1 MRTDS
6 VSISLDT
13 IKRQIIDALS
23 HPEAQDGLYFRNL
36 YYLHEEDQRE
46 AVEGTQ
52 IEILDALKELMAED
66 KVTMNDEGEE
76 AIFFLASAEGIALD
90 G

>member
-6 VSISLDT
+6 VSGSLDR
-13 IKRQIIDALS
+13 IKFQILEALS

-52 IEILDALKELMAED
+52 LEILDALKELMAAD
-66 KVTMNDEGEE
+66 KIIMNDEGEE
-76 AIFFLASAEGIALD
+76 AIFFLASGAATE
-90 G
+90 

>member
-6 VSISLDT
+6 VSSSLER
-13 IKRQIIDALS
+13 IKFQILEALS

-36 YYLHEEDQRE
+36 YYLHEEDQRD

-52 IEILDALKELMAED
+52 LEILDALKELMAAD
-66 KVTMNDEGEE
+66 KIVMNDEGEE
-76 AIFFLASAEGIALD
+76 AIFFLASGGARG
-90 G
+90 

>member
-6 VSISLDT
+6 VSSSLER
-13 IKRQIIDALS
+13 IKFQILEALS

-36 YYLHEEDQRE
+36 YYLHEEDQRD

-52 IEILDALKELMAED
+52 LEILDALKELMAAD
-66 KVTMNDEGEE
+66 KIVMNDEGEE
-76 AIFFLASAEGIALD
+76 AIFFLASGGAKG
-90 G
+90 